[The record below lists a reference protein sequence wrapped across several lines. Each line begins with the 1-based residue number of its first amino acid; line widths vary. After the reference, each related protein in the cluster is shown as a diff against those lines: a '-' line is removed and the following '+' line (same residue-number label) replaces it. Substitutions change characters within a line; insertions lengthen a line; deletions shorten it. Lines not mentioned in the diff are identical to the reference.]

1 MLNPNAIQRIISL
14 SADDVI
20 LVADRDIAR
29 TNRGRT
35 DLYTK
40 KIRYSDLLLS
50 LTSDLDI
57 APAAVWGSITGTLS
71 GQTDLQSALDAKLSL
86 TGGTLT
92 GDLTVETN
100 LTVDGY
106 TTAHRPFS
114 TEEVNLESSLTLDL
128 SHVDSLIL
136 ASNSDSENT
145 GEIRIPNNS
154 SVNMPLRTE
163 IDFLQY
169 HVGTIRIQARG
180 GVTLNGITG
189 GYVETTAQWAG
200 ASLKKILRNEWIIVG
215 KITDVA

>member
-50 LTSDLDI
+50 LTSDL
-57 APAAVWGSITGTLS
+57 PAAVWGSITGTLS
-71 GQTDLQSALDAKLSL
+71 GQTDLQSALNAKLSL

-106 TTAHRPFS
+106 TKAHRPFS
-114 TEEVNLESSLTLDL
+114 AEEVNSESPLTLDL

-136 ASNSDSENT
+136 ASNSNSENT
-145 GEIRIPNNS
+145 GEISIPRDS
-154 SVNMPLRTE
+154 SVNMPLGTE

-169 HVGTIRIQARG
+169 DVGTIRIKAG
-180 GVTLNGITG
+180 DSVTLNGITG

-200 ASLKKILRNEWIIVG
+200 ASLKKILRDRWIIVG